1 METLLLTAVI
11 IILTIFLWW
20 FNRTDPRLPPYP
32 KRPLPIVGH
41 YFDIKQDYRSQFKQ
55 WRKQCGDLFRFNI
68 FGTHVVVLNGYDVI
82 KEALVKKADAFS
94 DRTPVFLD
102 AATDLPAKGI
112 MFASGHLWKEQRSV
126 ALSILRKFGM
136 GKNILAEKIQ
146 EEVSAYVSYLADL
159 KGKPTDI
166 RYITNVSTSNV
177 ICSIIIGNRFEYDD
191 KEFQSMMVHL
201 NSTASDQQWIDII
214 NFLPWLQYL
223 PGDLFNAKKIINN
236 VKTYF
241 GMLKRFVREKKANAV
256 DSIDPENFIEAYLSN
271 KNKKVDGV
279 VSTNMNDDNLS
290 KIIIDLFAAGTET
303 TSNTIYWC
311 VLYMLN
317 YPEIQDKVYR
327 EIKDII
333 GTDRIPNIQDRS
345 KLPYFNAVIL
355 ETQRLASIVPLAV
368 PHICSEE
375 VTLKNYTIPKGTYI
389 VPNIDSVLHDKA
401 IWGED
406 VMSFKPNRFL
416 DASGKVQDREELIP
430 FGIGRRVCLGEALAN
445 VELFLFLSNMFQRF
459 QFLPKDKTPPVCNKA
474 RLGLVSSPIL
484 YEVRLVDRK

>member
-1 METLLLTAVI
+1 MELTLLITAVI
-11 IILTIFLWW
+11 CLVIFLYMRSGNSN
-20 FNRTDPRLPPYP
+20 FPPSA
-32 KRPLPIVGH
+32 KWPLPIVGH
-41 YFDIKQDYRSQFKQ
+41 LLYMSENPRILFKK
-55 WRKQCGDLFRFNI
+55 WRKQCGDI
-68 FGTHVVVLNGYDVI
+68 FSLRVGGTLVVVLNGFDGI
-82 KEALVKKADAFS
+82 KEALVKKADVFT
-94 DRTPVFLD
+94 DRPPYFMD
-102 AATDLPAKGI
+102 QATGLAGKGI
-112 MFASGHLWKEQRSV
+112 GFASGSLWKEQRSV